1 MTNKILFGLC
11 MMVELSCIGGLTY
24 IALKRNSDCY
34 KAKRE
39 LISARLELLQSDID
53 NCIKDVEIRKLKKE
67 LEEIQKEES
76 RA

>member
-1 MTNKILFGLC
+1 MKNKFLYGLC
-11 MMVELSCIGGLTY
+11 IMVELSCVGGLTY

-34 KAKRE
+34 KAQRE
-39 LISARLELLQSDID
+39 LISAELKLLQSDMD
-53 NCIKDVEIRKLKKE
+53 NVIKDVEIRKLKEE